1 MILAAIVAFSRN
13 RVIGRDGNMPWNLP
27 EDLKFFK
34 RTTRGKP
41 VIMGRR
47 TFEALGKA
55 LPGRDNIVLTR
66 NSGFAAEDCQ
76 RARSLE
82 EALTLAKSVE
92 EAFIIGGGQLYQH
105 AMPRVQRLY
114 LTEIDTHLGGD
125 TFFPDIQETQWREVW
140 RQAYPADERH
150 PWPFIIRQLER
161 LS

>member
-13 RVIGRDGNMPWNLP
+13 RVIGRDGDMPWHLP

-55 LPGRDNIVLTR
+55 LLGRRNIVITH
-66 NSGFAAEDCQ
+66 NPGFSASDCQ
-76 RARSLE
+76 RAASLE
-82 EALTLAKSVE
+82 AALALVDSAE
-92 EAFIIGGGQLYQH
+92 EAFIIGGGQLYRQ
-105 AMPRVQRLY
+105 ALPRLDRLY
-114 LTEIDTHLGGD
+114 LTEIDTEIPGD
-125 TFFPDIQETQWREVW
+125 TFFPTIDETDWREVW
-140 RQAYPADERH
+140 REYHPADERH
-150 PWPFIIRQLER
+150 PWPFVIRQLER

>member
-13 RVIGRDGNMPWNLP
+13 RVIGRDGDMPWHLP

-55 LPGRDNIVLTR
+55 LPGRRNIVITR
-66 NSGFAAEDCQ
+66 NPGFSASDCQ
-76 RARSLE
+76 RAASLDA
-82 EALTLAKSVE
+82 ALALVDSAE
-92 EAFIIGGGQLYQH
+92 EAFIIGGGQLYRQ
-105 AMPRVQRLY
+105 ALPRLDRLY
-114 LTEIDTHLGGD
+114 LTEIDTEIPGD
-125 TFFPDIQETQWREVW
+125 TFFPAIDEAEWREVW
-140 RQAYPADERH
+140 RGYHPADQRH
-150 PWPFIIRQLER
+150 TWPFVIRQLER

>member
-1 MILAAIVAFSRN
+1 MILAAIVAFSNN
-13 RVIGRDGNMPWNLP
+13 RVIGRDGDMPWHLP

-34 RTTRGKP
+34 RTTRDKP

-55 LPGRDNIVLTR
+55 LPRRRNIVISR
-66 NSGFAAEDCQ
+66 NPAFSAVDCE
-76 RARSLE
+76 RADSLDT
-82 EALTLAKSVE
+82 ALALVATVE
-92 EAFIIGGGQLYQH
+92 EAFIIGGGQLYRQ

-114 LTEIDTHLGGD
+114 LTEIDTHVAGD
-125 TFFPDIQETQWREVW
+125 TFFPEIDETAWREVW
-140 RQAYPADERH
+140 RQAYPADEHH